1 MGCATRKCSSHRE
14 LEAKAVQESFQLGE
28 AVMEIEHINENNDL
42 DPRLQVTFDRL
53 SRQTLQTATN
63 SDSLGEIA
71 VVAVVNDPSVWADR
85 TDFRMIAEL
94 GKTRD
99 GQHTIV
105 TARVPASRIPDIRND
120 KRVVSLKGAQQ
131 IPMALKATVPD
142 ILATPAVLPTRANS
156 RLGEGVV
163 LGIIDYGCD
172 FAHRNFRN
180 SNGTTRIEALW
191 DQSPGLQAMG
201 DVQYGRVYSKSAI
214 DSALKSKQPYDVLGY
229 DPDPA
234 RLGMHGTHVMDIAA
248 GNGAG
253 SGIPGVAPKTTIVFV
268 QTTFRGW
275 EKPAL
280 RPSWATPFTSS
291 RRSRGFFRP
300 PANGH
305 ASSMSAWA
313 RTVDRMMG
321 RHRSN
326 RLLTRWSPRR
336 RTAQSWW
343 PRRTPMGK
351 RFTPWERSPIK
362 ALSILVG

>member
-1 MGCATRKCSSHRE
+1 
-14 LEAKAVQESFQLGE
+14 
-28 AVMEIEHINENNDL
+28 MEIEHINENNDL

-268 QTTFRGW
+268 HLSTNDIPWVGEASLTTKLGDSVHLLEALAWIFQTAG
-275 EKPAL
+275 K
-280 RPSWATPFTSS
+280 RPCVVNVSLGTNGGPHDGSTPFEQALDAMVTAAPNRAVVVAASQGGS
-291 RRSRGFFRP
+291 RS
-300 PANGH
+300 
-305 ASSMSAWA
+305 
-313 RTVDRMMG
+313 
-321 RHRSN
+321 
-326 RLLTRWSPRR
+326 
-336 RTAQSWW
+336 Q
-343 PRRTPMGK
+343 
-351 RFTPWERSPIK
+351 
-362 ALSILVG
+362 